1 MPAFVVIGGQWGD
14 EGKGRMVDLLAQDA
28 AIIARYS
35 AGDNAGHTIINH
47 MGKFALHLV
56 PAGIFYPDKV
66 CLIGNGVVINPAVL
80 LDEIHQLEE
89 RGVSTKNLFV
99 SDRAQVLFPYHPML
113 DELEEQA
120 RGDAAIGTTK
130 RGVGPAFVDKIARRG
145 IRMAEL
151 LEPDA
156 LRARLEQVL
165 PEKNAVL
172 VKLYDAEPLD
182 FEELFDAFVKFGCE
196 LKPYVR
202 DTSSIVHDAL
212 DNGEQVLLE
221 GAQGS
226 LLDVAAGTYPFV
238 TSSAP
243 SPLAA
248 GAPIGIGI
256 GPTQIERVVGVYKAY
271 MTRVG
276 AGPMPTELDDETGD
290 ILRRAGPAPEFGAT
304 TGRPRRCG
312 WFDGVASRYSVRV
325 NGVTGA
331 ALTRLDVLDNF
342 PAIEV
347 CTAYE
352 LDGKQIDSF
361 PPTMTQLSRVTP
373 VFEEQQGWQAET
385 ANVRKFKDLPK
396 QAQSYVE
403 RIEELLGCP
412 IEMVSVGPE
421 REQII
426 IR

>member
-99 SDRAQVLFPYHPML
+99 SDRAQVLFPYHQML
-113 DELEEQA
+113 DELEERA

-172 VKLYDAEPLD
+172 VKLYDAEPFD

-202 DTSSIVHDAL
+202 DTSSIVRDAL
-212 DNGEQVLLE
+212 DKGEQVLLE

-226 LLDVAAGTYPFV
+226 LLDVDAGTYPFV

-290 ILRRAGPAPEFGAT
+290 ILRREGPAPEFGAT

>member
-1 MPAFVVIGGQWGD
+1 MSAFVVIGGQWGD
-14 EGKGRMVDLLAQDA
+14 EGKGRMVDLLAQDV

-56 PAGIFYPDKV
+56 PAGIFYPDKL
-66 CLIGNGVVINPAVL
+66 CLIGNGVMVNPAVL

-99 SDRAQVLFPYHPML
+99 SDRAQVLMPYHQL
-113 DELEEQA
+113 IDELEERA
-120 RGDAAIGTTK
+120 RGDAALGTTK
-130 RGVGPAFVDKIARRG
+130 RGVGPAYVDKIARRG
-145 IRMAEL
+145 IRMADL
-151 LEPDA
+151 IEPDS

-172 VKLYDAEPLD
+172 EKLYDAEPLD
-182 FEELFDAFVKFGCE
+182 FEETYEAFVKFGCE
-196 LKPYVR
+196 LKPYIR
-202 DTSSIVHDAL
+202 DTSVLVHDAL
-212 DNGEQVLLE
+212 ERGEHVLLE

-226 LLDVAAGTYPFV
+226 LLDVDAGTYPYV
-238 TSSAP
+238 TSSTP

-248 GAPIGIGI
+248 GAPAGIGI

-290 ILRRAGPAPEFGAT
+290 ILRREGPAPEFGAT

-331 ALTRLDVLDNF
+331 ALTRLDVLDKF

-352 LDGKQIDSF
+352 LDGETINSF
-361 PPTMTQLSRVTP
+361 PPAMTVLNRVTP
-373 VFEEQQGWQAET
+373 VFEEHEGWQAET

-396 QAQSYVE
+396 LAQSYVE

-421 REQII
+421 RDQII